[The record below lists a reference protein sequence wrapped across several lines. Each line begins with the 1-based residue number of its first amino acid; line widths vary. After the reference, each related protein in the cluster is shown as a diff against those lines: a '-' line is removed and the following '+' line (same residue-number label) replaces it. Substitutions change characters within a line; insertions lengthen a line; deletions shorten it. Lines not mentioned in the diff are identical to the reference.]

1 MKHKCNNHENNNNES
16 QTANPHRQTGWLRG
30 LFNRIRLRK
39 RQRRLS
45 RVQRGLDTFARR
57 LHLNVTQQDGLGA
70 LFSDFETLVK
80 TSRQGKRSGF
90 TQFSAATQTEF
101 FDVELAQN
109 AVHDNLATVRNQM
122 NVTLAHF
129 GEWFAT
135 LDQAQRET
143 FRCLVQKRLG
153 IA

>member
-1 MKHKCNNHENNNNES
+1 MKHES
-16 QTANPHRQTGWLRG
+16 NKDESHTANIHRQPGWLRRM
-30 LFNRIRLRK
+30 FNRIRLRR
-39 RQRRLS
+39 RQRRLK
-45 RVQRGLDTFARR
+45 RIQRGLDTFANR
-57 LHLNVTQQDGLGA
+57 LHLDVTQQDGLGA

-80 TSRQGKRSGF
+80 ISRQGKRSGY
-90 TQFSAATQTEF
+90 TQFSAATQTEV